1 MIQSMIES
9 TKRKLLL
16 EQKVRQAAQSLNR
29 LENAANKRQRI
40 GSEHSASIHLVTAQ
54 KKCDEINAELW
65 RLTTL
70 AMDIERK
77 LAHHN
82 AAVLGL
88 GMSILEKRTMQSGHT
103 DEFGEGHLYA
113 SNESMEDRHIS
124 RLSLSD
130 RRVSLPVA
138 APPVDLTEAQS
149 RLTQVIS
156 NIATTTKSPP
166 PQFAVDTPLLEYIST
181 LEHNIHHLTQS
192 HSLTVSNLQASMSES
207 QRMIDQ
213 LRLRERDQSSAIAD
227 VTARNDDLERRLRQ
241 TEREFDRVQNELD
254 EADDLVESLRSEVGK
269 IKEEARISEAAAQGR
284 ETESLKLEKTLRQS
298 ESEQFNAELA
308 SKEAQIAEMLR
319 EQEELREQVGRH
331 QRNAESWLSQQSAK
345 ARQHDSLIANLE
357 AQLVALKSENATL
370 KSERDEILG
379 SRQQRAEEARLQRE
393 LEEQREK
400 FARTAQSQESLN
412 AELDE
417 LKQRNSQ
424 LVKDLQF
431 AKSEKES
438 REDLLSRQIL
448 ALEEQIEMKAAT
460 SASPISPV
468 SMTGGESG
476 SSRER
481 ELEARCEEL
490 QSELSSILDD
500 FERLTSQFIDHESF
514 RTTLEA
520 QVDGLRAQ
528 CHNLQTELAE
538 ERVKMLGRNAPA
550 VGDASPHSGIETM
563 STVTLRKEF
572 RKIVAELRAEHIA
585 ALKVLT
591 DFEMLG

>member
-1 MIQSMIES
+1 MVQSMIES
-9 TKRKLLL
+9 TRRKLLL

-29 LENAANKRQRI
+29 LEHAANKRQRI
-40 GSEHSASIHLVTAQ
+40 GSDHSASIHLVTAQ

-65 RLTTL
+65 RLSTL

-88 GMSILEKRTMQSGHT
+88 GMSILEKRAMQNGHA

-124 RLSLSD
+124 RFSLSD

-149 RLTQVIS
+149 RLTRVIS
-156 NIATTTKSPP
+156 TIAMTTQSSP
-166 PQFAVDTPLLEYIST
+166 PQFSVDTPLLEYISA
-181 LEHNIHHLTQS
+181 LDHSIHHLTES
-192 HSLTVSNLQASMSES
+192 HSLTISNLQASLSES
-207 QRMIDQ
+207 QRIIEQ
-213 LRLRERDQSSAIAD
+213 LRLRERDQSFAVAN
-227 VTARNDDLERRLRQ
+227 VTTRNDDLERRLRQ
-241 TEREFDRVQNELD
+241 TQKEFDRVQNELD
-254 EADDLVESLRSEVGK
+254 DADALVESLRSEVTK
-269 IKEEARISEAAAQGR
+269 AQEEARIAEVAAQGR
-284 ETESLKLEKTLRQS
+284 EAESLKREQALRQS
-298 ESEQFNAELA
+298 ESERFKAELA
-308 SKEAQIAEMLR
+308 SKEAQITEMMN
-319 EQEELREQVGRH
+319 EQEELREQGVRH
-331 QRNAESWLSQQSAK
+331 QRNAESWRSQQVAK
-345 ARQHDSLIANLE
+345 ARQHDLFIANLE
-357 AQLVALKSENATL
+357 TQLVALKSENATL
-370 KSERDEILG
+370 KSERDEIIG

-393 LEEQREK
+393 LEEQREE
-400 FARTAQSQESLN
+400 FARTAQSQESLI
-412 AELDE
+412 AEIDD
-417 LKQRNSQ
+417 LKRRNSQ

-431 AKSEKES
+431 AESEKEA

-448 ALEEQIEMKAAT
+448 ELEEQLESKEVV
-460 SASPISPV
+460 SAFPISPV
-468 SMTGGESG
+468 SMTSGERG

-481 ELEARCEEL
+481 ELEKRCEEL
-490 QSELSSILDD
+490 QSELTSILDD

-520 QVDGLRAQ
+520 QVDALRTQ

-538 ERVKMLGRNAPA
+538 ERVKMLGRNAPV
-550 VGDASPHSGIETM
+550 VGDASPHSGSEAT

-572 RKIVAELRAEHIA
+572 RKIVAGLRTEHIG